1 MKIRLLETIDQMRNP
16 SKANNV
22 EVFRAVVQ
30 TEHGTF
36 NLMDRDGYL
45 EIQTDDG
52 LLVVPIASNMI
63 ELKVQGY

>member
-1 MKIRLLETIDQMRNP
+1 MKIRLLETIDHMRNP